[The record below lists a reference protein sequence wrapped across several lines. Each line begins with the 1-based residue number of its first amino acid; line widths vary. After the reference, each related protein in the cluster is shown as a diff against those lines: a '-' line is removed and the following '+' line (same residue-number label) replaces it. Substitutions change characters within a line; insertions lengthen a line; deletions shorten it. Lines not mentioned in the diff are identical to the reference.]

1 MWVCAEFEG
10 DDDENL
16 MLLQH
21 DCYYASL
28 ALIRKLL
35 EDDVE
40 NPLSKQLP
48 DIRSIDHR
56 TLQGSHDILAA
67 VFRHFHKQSLGYRTV
82 TEKDANSQIGI
93 KENGT
98 TDTEIVNEWQ
108 NWLKAWLKSKPTIIL
123 QLSKAITFQNTN
135 EGYEAEK
142 LAKKLIRLECSDI
155 AWLETAIDEQADSAF
170 AGKPSSQRSD
180 GRLEEATKEQVDS
193 SCWQVVSSLL
203 VGILTLSFTWLMY
216 LLSVGVIFFAVYK
229 FFTYYLQHYWLAL
242 FGMSVGLII
251 GFLRH
256 SSWVEKVGFGVLYG
270 LCFLIAIGILIWTS
284 GAYDPDCF
292 GPSRYC

>member
-67 VFRHFHKQSLGYRTV
+67 ARNQIKASLFV
-82 TEKDANSQIGI
+82 
-93 KENGT
+93 
-98 TDTEIVNEWQ
+98 
-108 NWLKAWLKSKPTIIL
+108 
-123 QLSKAITFQNTN
+123 
-135 EGYEAEK
+135 
-142 LAKKLIRLECSDI
+142 
-155 AWLETAIDEQADSAF
+155 
-170 AGKPSSQRSD
+170 
-180 GRLEEATKEQVDS
+180 
-193 SCWQVVSSLL
+193 
-203 VGILTLSFTWLMY
+203 
-216 LLSVGVIFFAVYK
+216 
-229 FFTYYLQHYWLAL
+229 
-242 FGMSVGLII
+242 
-251 GFLRH
+251 
-256 SSWVEKVGFGVLYG
+256 
-270 LCFLIAIGILIWTS
+270 
-284 GAYDPDCF
+284 
-292 GPSRYC
+292 

>member
-16 MLLQH
+16 KSLQH

-28 ALIRKLL
+28 ALITQLL
-35 EDDVE
+35 EDAAE
-40 NPLSKQLP
+40 KPLSKKLP
-48 DIRSIDHR
+48 NIRSIDHR

-67 VFRHFHKQSLGYRTV
+67 AFRHFHKQSLGYRTV
-82 TEKDANSQIGI
+82 TEKDANSPIRT
-93 KENGT
+93 KENGK
-98 TDTEIVNEWQ
+98 TDTKIVNEWE
-108 NWLKAWLKSKPTIIL
+108 NWVEAWLKSKPTIIL
-123 QLSKAITFQNTN
+123 QLSKAVTFQNTN

-170 AGKPSSQRSD
+170 AGQPGSQRSD
-180 GRLEEATKEQVDS
+180 RRLEEATKEQVDS
-193 SCWQVVSSLL
+193 GCWQVVSSLL
-203 VGILTLSFTWLMY
+203 VGVLTLRFTWLMY
-216 LLSVGVIFFAVYK
+216 LLTVGVLFFAVYK

-242 FGMSVGLII
+242 FGMSLGLMI
-251 GFLRH
+251 GFLSH
-256 SSWVEKVGFGVLYG
+256 SIWVEKVGFGFLYG
-270 LCFLIAIGILIWTS
+270 LCFLVAIGILIWTS
-284 GAYDPDCF
+284 GAYDPACS